1 MPIDKVWRPDILVY
15 NKLAAT
21 LAFPFQVSFDFSADM
36 NVRENEL
43 STNAVLNYTGGVL
56 LFRAVITKIT
66 CNLDMTYFPFDKQ
79 VAEMQLKA

>member
-1 MPIDKVWRPDILVY
+1 LPIDKVWRPDILVY

-21 LAFPFQVSFDFSADM
+21 CAFPFQVSFVFSADM

-79 VAEMQLKA
+79 VVEM